1 MTLSSTT
8 CSNNENITIGA
19 GIVCKRA
26 LNLHQEVCNSEQGCR
41 VYNQFAAD
49 EIITYGNCGTSGILT
64 AGDAFTCD
72 VNGDGKFKFR

>member
-41 VYNQFAAD
+41 VYN
-49 EIITYGNCGTSGILT
+49 
-64 AGDAFTCD
+64 
-72 VNGDGKFKFR
+72 